1 MPRWRRASPL
11 LLAVLASAA
20 TAADAACV
28 VVVVVVVIR
37 QKGQGQ
43 GVHGADEHFFVA
55 CSRSPPIRRKTP
67 QNFYHLPLRRW
78 LRS

>member
-1 MPRWRRASPL
+1 MLRWRRALPL

-20 TAADAACV
+20 TAADATCV

-37 QKGQGQ
+37 QKVQ
-43 GVHGADEHFFVA
+43 GVHGADKKKFVA
-55 CSRSPPIRRKTP
+55 RSRSPPIRRKTP
-67 QNFYHLPLRRW
+67 QNFYHLPLRHW